1 MIKDRPAPGV
11 VCADDSH
18 DGRRAIRVLVV
29 DREEL
34 VQWGFRVLLDQQA
47 WSQRCYAA
55 LDGARALDI
64 AAQIQPH
71 VVLVD
76 VNMSDVE
83 PEPFARELSRVSPR
97 SRTLLLTGAEAMSAS
112 TVRAFGADGFVSR
125 RWAARDLLATVRAA
139 GSGAEIVLHSSEST
153 LLSVRQ
159 QEILG
164 LIADGATN
172 VEIAHRLYL
181 SRHTVKQHTSALYRK
196 LNVRNR
202 THAVHA
208 ARRQGLIPA

>member
-1 MIKDRPAPGV
+1 MIQDRPASGV
-11 VCADDSH
+11 VYADDPR
-18 DGRRAIRVLVV
+18 DGARAIRVLVV

-55 LDGARALDI
+55 LDGERALDV
-64 AAQIQPH
+64 AAQVQPH
-71 VVLVD
+71 VVLLD
-76 VNMSDVE
+76 VNMADVE
-83 PEPFARELSRVSPR
+83 PETFARELSRVSPR

-125 RWAARDLLATVRAA
+125 RWAARDLLATVRVA

-202 THAVHA
+202 THAVQA